1 MWYNSHSER
10 TGVFTVNWIGLVRSL
25 QAEIVGSVGALLL
38 ILVIWLVVRLVI
50 GRSATGGAQAR
61 LRAWTNRGASVLALL
76 IVGGMLWHVITVAA
90 VNRLPR
96 QDADGSPVSER
107 RDAVT
112 KKESRERITTMGFHF
127 FGPFLLAALG
137 GLALAACDQSYQN
150 ISPNYIG
157 MKLTPTG
164 YEDTIYTPGQVDI
177 GTTSQAG
184 QGNQLVLIQRSGVEI
199 KEQFLGKEG
208 NKDGADHRCLTQE
221 QNPMTLDV
229 SGHIRKIC
237 SQYPDFSSAFKSFG
251 AEKENLTD
259 RIAAS
264 VGTVLVEQGV
274 PLRLVGV
281 QVSNMKPD
289 DSVVEAQVAQKA
301 AEARTAAIK
310 TLTDFLDQD
319 PTGTRKMVY
328 RMQVLQELTRTAN
341 ANGHNTIFLTDLGGS
356 GAGVLPL
363 PSGR

>member
-1 MWYNSHSER
+1 
-10 TGVFTVNWIGLVRSL
+10 
-25 QAEIVGSVGALLL
+25 
-38 ILVIWLVVRLVI
+38 
-50 GRSATGGAQAR
+50 
-61 LRAWTNRGASVLALL
+61 
-76 IVGGMLWHVITVAA
+76 
-90 VNRLPR
+90 
-96 QDADGSPVSER
+96 
-107 RDAVT
+107 
-112 KKESRERITTMGFHF
+112 MGFHF

-208 NKDGADHRCLTQE
+208 NKDGADHRCLTQD

-229 SGHIRKIC
+229 RLVLALPDYSTPQGKKDLKTLFMLGNPTPMQGNSRILVLSAESVYEQQAQLQVRGYIRKIC
-237 SQYPDFSSAFKSFG
+237 SQYPDFSAAFKSFG

-264 VGTVLVEQGV
+264 VGKVLVEQGV

-289 DSVVEAQVAQKA
+289 DTVVEAQVAQKA

-328 RMQVLQELTRTAN
+328 RMQVVPKPSVQMNITSLPTAYCRFALLRARPVPRN
-341 ANGHNTIFLTDLGGS
+341 CSGSSQFQRRGPHDPQQQDAARATVATCRKREYQTLLGDDN
-356 GAGVLPL
+356 V
-363 PSGR
+363 RQTV